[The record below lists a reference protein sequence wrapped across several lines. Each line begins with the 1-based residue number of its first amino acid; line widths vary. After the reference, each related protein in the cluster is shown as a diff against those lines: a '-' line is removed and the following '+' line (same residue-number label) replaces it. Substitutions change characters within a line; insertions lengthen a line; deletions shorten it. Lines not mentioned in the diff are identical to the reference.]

1 MHTHTNKTYNVV
13 IKKKVTL
20 KYYHTKITFVIEDMV
35 SV

>member
-1 MHTHTNKTYNVV
+1 MHTHTNKTYN
-13 IKKKVTL
+13 KKKVTL